1 MIEKLFWVVVAL
13 SSIGAAIFGYHR
25 FKQIRPD
32 LFPET
37 QTQGV
42 SEAERASRIS
52 EYQQKSDG
60 LPRAPA
66 LRRPGPGQR
75 CTDGYLENVQQSP
88 ERLDATRV
96 IENGQPVKCAP

>member
-60 LPRAPA
+60 LPRGRG
-66 LRRPGPGQR
+66 LRKPGPGQL
-75 CTDGYLENVQQSP
+75 CADGYLVELSP
-88 ERLDATRV
+88 GHADMQRIVED
-96 IENGQPVKCAP
+96 GQPVKCTP